1 MALQATPGP
10 CGALDALFLPIE
22 TKLAAKPATKVCCC
36 GEDLR
41 KGLMIVTGVLTVLFI
56 ADSIGGLRLEGLGVM
71 SSLWPISLAEL
82 IFGLVSAYG
91 CYGLYNR
98 QPEGARLLA
107 RTNLLL
113 AVFMVLLLV
122 TIPLWVPVVCQG
134 AEDLA
139 LDNDRENCASATAAT
154 CGKIAAQTDLTT
166 FAPPDTPACLSGQGI
181 TWTLAGAD
189 TACPTGS
196 GNVCGIHIH
205 TGTSCDDAS
214 AVGGHLFA
222 DDLMDADPWTAVR
235 YSADGAGAS

>member
-1 MALQATPGP
+1 MALQATSGP

-22 TKLAAKPATKVCCC
+22 SKLAAKPATKVCCC

-41 KGLMIVTGVLTVLFI
+41 KGLMIITGVFSPWMILWCLGFLF
-56 ADSIGGLRLEGLGVM
+56 AEGSGFM
-71 SSLWPISLAEL
+71 SSLWPLSLVGL
-82 IFGLVSAYG
+82 MFGLASAYG
-91 CYGLYNR
+91 FYRLYNR

-113 AVFMVLLLV
+113 AVFMVLMLV
-122 TIPLWVPVVCQG
+122 TIPLWVPVACQG

-139 LDNDRENCASATAAT
+139 LDNDRENCASATAAN
-154 CGKIAAQTDLTT
+154 CGTIPAETDLTA
-166 FAPPDTPACLSGQGI
+166 FAPDTPACLSGQAI

-189 TACPTGS
+189 AACPTGS

>member
-10 CGALDALFLPIE
+10 CGALDALFLPLE
-22 TKLAAKPATKVCCC
+22 NKLAAKPATKVCCC

-41 KGLMIVTGVLTVLFI
+41 KGLMIITGVLTVLCI
-56 ADSIGGLRLEGLGVM
+56 ADGIGGLSLESSGIM
-71 SSLWPISLAEL
+71 SSLWPISLVVL
-82 IFGLVSAYG
+82 MFGLASAYG
-91 CYGLYNR
+91 FYRLYNR

-154 CGKIAAQTDLTT
+154 CGAIPAETDLAT
-166 FAPPDTPACLSGQGI
+166 FAPDTPACLSGQSI

>member
-1 MALQATPGP
+1 MALQASSGP

-22 TKLAAKPATKVCCC
+22 SKLAAKPATKVCCC

-41 KGLMIVTGVLTVLFI
+41 KGLMIITGVLTVLCI
-56 ADSIGGLRLEGLGVM
+56 ADSIVGLSLESSGIM
-71 SSLWPISLAEL
+71 SSLWPISLVVL
-82 IFGLVSAYG
+82 MFGLASAYG
-91 CYGLYNR
+91 FYRLYNR

-113 AVFMVLLLV
+113 AVFMVLMLV

-154 CGKIAAQTDLTT
+154 CGMIVAETDLTT
-166 FAPPDTPACLSGQGI
+166 FAPDTPACLSGQGI

-205 TGTSCDDAS
+205 SGTSCDAS
-214 AVGGHLFA
+214 TVGGHLFA
-222 DDLMDADPWTAVR
+222 EDLMDADPWTAVR